1 MHFFI
6 KEAREAAG
14 YSQKELAEIIGV
26 APNTFHGYESGKH
39 DPKSFLLTAIAQA
52 CGVTTDFL
60 LGLEDSSHS
69 NVHNISPGCQDYSKE
84 EDGMI
89 KKYRILD
96 IHGKRAVT
104 SVLDVEYDRMTHVVE
119 RKQAGGISY
128 INCYDLAVSAG
139 YGEPW
144 SDDHGYKTRIEIPT
158 QQVPENAHYCVRV
171 NGDSME
177 PYFSDGNILFIQR
190 QDEMVR
196 VGEIGIFFL
205 NGEGLVKRL
214 GEGVLESL
222 NPKYSP
228 IPLHEYDDLRCQGRV
243 LGKV

>member
-1 MHFFI
+1 MSLGEQI
-6 KEAREAAG
+6 NLIRKKKKISIDELCVLSGIPKGTLSKITAGITTNPTLETVKSIAA
-14 YSQKELAEIIGV
+14 A
-26 APNTFHGYESGKH
+26 
-39 DPKSFLLTAIAQA
+39 
-52 CGVTTDFL
+52 
-60 LGLEDSSHS
+60 LGCTLEDLSDSPKTSKTHS
-69 NVHNISPGCQDYSKE
+69 FYSAE
-84 EDGMI
+84 EDRMI
-89 KKYRILD
+89 KRYRVLD
-96 IHGKRAVT
+96 VHGKRAVT
-104 SVLDVEYDRMTHVVE
+104 SVLDVEYDRITHVVE
-119 RKQAGGISY
+119 QENQGGLTY

-139 YGEPW
+139 TGEPW